1 MGGDEIGFGIGFVI
15 VILNE
20 FCNYIYNFKKFKKKI
35 MGVITFFF
43 RSKAKTNIS
52 KSLSVSFI
60 FAKLLLSQINLAIQS
75 I

>member
-20 FCNYIYNFKKFKKKI
+20 FCNYIYNFKKFKKKHY
-35 MGVITFFF
+35 GAITFFF